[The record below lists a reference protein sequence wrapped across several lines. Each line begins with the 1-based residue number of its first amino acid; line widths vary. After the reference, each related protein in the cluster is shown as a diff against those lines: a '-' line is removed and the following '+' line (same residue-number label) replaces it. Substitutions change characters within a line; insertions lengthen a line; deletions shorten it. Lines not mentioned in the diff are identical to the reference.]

1 MTGDPFGTAELRRR
15 VLAAW
20 QESPARFRADANV
33 EDDLALVGYRDR
45 VVVELAQNAA
55 DAATRAGIPGRLVV
69 ELASDVLTATNT
81 GAPLEPAG
89 VESISVARASA
100 KVDHPDSVGRFGVGF
115 AAVLGVTD
123 EPAIAST
130 SGAVRWSRAEAHA
143 EVAGILALA
152 GELAARGDRVPVLR
166 LPFDAPTAAVAEG
179 VTAVTLPLR
188 DADAVAAVRAQLD
201 ALDATLLL
209 TLPALSE
216 VVVRAG
222 GTERVIRSEWDG
234 DYVVVHDGEQSSRW
248 AVVAETGELPPTLL
262 AGRPHEERGL
272 NRWQVTWALSVDAE
286 GRLVAP
292 PPSVVRAIRAPT
304 VTDDPLTLPGVLIAS
319 YPLDST
325 RRRVT
330 SGALADAV
338 TAQAARVLATA
349 LAERPADPS
358 GLRLVP
364 TGFPDGAIDGALH
377 VALLDR
383 LRETAWLPAA
393 ADPEVRQR
401 PRDAVVVA
409 DPLVEVLRE
418 VVPSLLPAG
427 WAGPELTALGVGRPT
442 LAELVQAIGA
452 VDAEPAWWGAL
463 YAALDVAVP
472 PGPERDA
479 LGALPVPLADGR
491 LVTGPRGLVLPSE
504 STPEVDLSAIGIRV
518 IHLAA
523 AHELLRTLGAGDGT
537 PLGLLEQP
545 QVQAAVEASY
555 DDDDPESVALAVL
568 SLVAAADTSV
578 EELPWLADL
587 TILDDADDWRPA
599 GELLL
604 PGGRM
609 ASLVADDSPF
619 GVVAESWVGRWGVA
633 TLDAVGVLD
642 RPALVRDEDATG
654 PTHDLDGE
662 SSWWSGLPAGA
673 AVQEFVAVRD
683 LEQVRGDALPE
694 LLGLLA
700 EPPLRAAV
708 VSPALVSLADG
719 DRLRVASYTAWW
731 LSSAPVLSGQV
742 PGELR
747 LAEGDPILDGLYD
760 VAPATYDE
768 EFLRALGVAASLG
781 DVDPDDVLAR
791 LADPARV
798 VTRAQLRAIDG
809 WLSDQSFEPPP
820 AVRAIRAGRLA
831 VVDADTAVIVDS
843 PDLLGLLGEWPVVP
857 VAARRASA
865 LADRLHVPLATELA
879 GFAVLSA
886 GTVVDDAVVHDGLH
900 VADVDGVPRE
910 VAWRLV
916 DDTLHV
922 NSRQLAFGLGRGR
935 AWRDGQWAQRHR
947 RTEELI
953 EPAVGIPLDDE
964 DDLDDDEE

>member
-69 ELASDVLTATNT
+69 ELAGDVLTATNT
-81 GAPLEPAG
+81 GAPLDPAG

-100 KVDHPDSVGRFGVGF
+100 KVDQPDSVGRFGVGF
-115 AAVLGVTD
+115 AAVLAVTD

-130 SGAVRWSRAEAHA
+130 GGALRWSRADARA
-143 EVAGILALA
+143 AVAGIPALA

-166 LPFDAPTAAVAEG
+166 LPFDAPAMAVAEG

-188 DADAVAAVRAQLD
+188 DEDAVAAVRAQLG

-209 TLPALSE
+209 TLPGLSE
-216 VVVRAG
+216 MVVRLDGSERVLRAERYGDQVVVQ
-222 GTERVIRSEWDG
+222 
-234 DYVVVHDGEQSSRW
+234 DGEHSSRW
-248 AVVAETGELPPTLL
+248 AVISESGALEPALV
-262 AGRPHEERGL
+262 AGRPHEDRGL
-272 NRWQVTWALSVDAE
+272 DRWEVTWALPVDAE
-286 GRLVAP
+286 GRLVEL

-304 VTDDPLTLPGVLIAS
+304 MTDDPLTLPTVLIAS

-338 TAQAARVLATA
+338 TAQAARVLASA

-358 GLRLVP
+358 ELRLVP
-364 TGFPDGAIDGALH
+364 TGFPDGAVDGALH
-377 VALLDR
+377 VALLDE

-393 ADPEVRQR
+393 ADPELRQR
-401 PRDAVVVA
+401 PRDAVVA
-409 DPLVEVLRE
+409 PDPLVEVLRE

-427 WAGPELTALGVGRPT
+427 WTGPELTALGVRRPT
-442 LAELVQAIGA
+442 VAELVQAVGA

-463 YAALDVAVP
+463 YAALEVAVP

-479 LGALPVPLADGR
+479 LGALPVPLTDGR
-491 LVTGPRGLVLPSE
+491 LVTGPRGLVIPSE
-504 STPEVDLSAIGIRV
+504 STPAVDLSVIGIRV
-518 IHLAA
+518 VHPAA
-523 AHELLRTLGAGDGT
+523 ADELLCTLGATDGT
-537 PLGLLEQP
+537 PLGLLQQP
-545 QVQAAVEASY
+545 QVRAAVEASY
-555 DDDDPESVALAVL
+555 DEDDPEPVAVAVL
-568 SLVAAADTSV
+568 SLVAAAGTSV
-578 EELPWLADL
+578 ADLPWLADL
-587 TILDDADDWRPA
+587 TILDDADEWRPA

-609 ASLVADDSPF
+609 ASLVADDSSF
-619 GVVAESWVGRWGVA
+619 GIVSASWVDCWGAA

-642 RPALVRDEDATG
+642 RPAVIRDEDATG

-673 AVQEFVAVRD
+673 AVQDFVAVRD
-683 LEQVRGDALPE
+683 LEQVRPDALPD

-700 EPPLRAAV
+700 QPPLRAAV

-731 LSSAPVLSGQV
+731 LSSAPVLFGQV
-742 PGELR
+742 PGDLR
-747 LAEGDPILDGLYD
+747 LADGDPILDGLYD
-760 VAPATYDE
+760 VAPATYDH
-768 EFLRALGVAASLG
+768 EFLRALGVAESLG
-781 DVDPDDVLAR
+781 DIDPDDVLAR

-798 VTRAQLRAIDG
+798 VSRTQLRAIDG
-809 WLSDQSFEPPP
+809 WLSDQLFEPPP
-820 AVRAIRAGRLA
+820 AVRAVRAGRLE
-831 VVDADTAVIVDS
+831 VVDADAAVIVDA
-843 PDLLGLLGEWPVVP
+843 PDLLGLLGDWPLVP
-857 VAARRASA
+857 VAARRAAA

-879 GFAVLSA
+879 AFPVLSA
-886 GTVVDDAVVHDGLH
+886 GADVDDAVVHDGLQ

-910 VAWRLV
+910 VGWRLV
-916 DDTLHV
+916 GDTLHV